1 MLLLKWHLFNYSK
14 LEMNE
19 LQYITIQNFTTST
32 GKAHTINL
40 SYQTFGKA
48 LHTAPIV
55 LVNHALTGNSNV
67 IGKDGWWN
75 DLIGINKCIDTN
87 NYTIIAFNTPGNGFD
102 NNLENLIEDYKNFTA
117 KDVAKLFSIAL
128 DLLKIEQLFAVIGGS
143 VGGGLAWELA
153 VLKPN
158 LIQHL
163 IPIATDWKST
173 DWIIANCHIQDAILN
188 NSTEPL
194 ADSRM
199 HAMTLYRTPE
209 SLAQK
214 FARTKK
220 NDSLYNV
227 ESWLNYHGD
236 NLNKRF
242 NLSAYKMM
250 NQVLKTIDISDGEKD
265 FLEVASAISSDIHII
280 TINSDLFFKAEE
292 NWNAYVDLKSIKD
305 NVNIHEI
312 KSIHGHDAFLI
323 EFDQLARFL
332 KPIFKVE
339 LKTNKTLN
347 KQVA

>member
-1 MLLLKWHLFNYSK
+1 
-14 LEMNE
+14 MNE
-19 LQYITIQNFTTST
+19 LQYITIHDFATNN
-32 GKAHTINL
+32 GKTCTINL
-40 SYQTFGKA
+40 SYQIFGKA
-48 LHTAPIV
+48 LYSAPIV

-75 DLIGINKCIDTN
+75 DLIGEKKCIDTN
-87 NYTIIAFNTPGNGFD
+87 AYTVLAFNIPGNGFD
-102 NNLENLIEDYKNFTA
+102 NNIENLIEDYKNFTA
-117 KDVAKLFSIAL
+117 KDVAILFSIAL
-128 DLLKIEQLFAVIGGS
+128 EQLKIKELFAVIGGS

-153 VLKPN
+153 ALKPN
-158 LIQHL
+158 LIKHL

-188 NSTEPL
+188 NSSEPL

-220 NDSLYNV
+220 SNSLFNV

-250 NQVLKTIDISDGEKD
+250 NQVLKTIDISAGNKD
-265 FLEVASAISSDIHII
+265 FLEVASTISSDIHII

-292 NWNAYVDLKSIKD
+292 NWNAYVDLKSTKD

-323 EFDQLARFL
+323 EFDQLERFL
-332 KPIFKVE
+332 KPIFKIE
-339 LKTNKTLN
+339 LKTNKTSH